1 MLSNEELLV
10 IQRAAQ
16 AAGAALSGCSERHR
30 AALQGALDDLAGV
43 VAVALQKRTD
53 LAGRPAT
60 GRKGRAP
67 TTRYIVDVSNY
78 APRIVLGGQA
88 AADAIN
94 EHLAELKLRK
104 RLTINNLTTSIS
116 TKGEWS
122 HVEDTGSGTVILAV
136 RRAPEE
142 NSA

>member
-30 AALQGALDDLAGV
+30 AGLQAALDDLAGV
-43 VAVALQKRTD
+43 VASALQMRTE

-60 GRKGRAP
+60 GRVGRRP
-67 TTRYIVDVSNY
+67 TTSYVIDVSNHG
-78 APRIVLGGQA
+78 PRVVVGGQA

-94 EHLAELKLRK
+94 EHLAELGVRR

-122 HVEDTGSGTVILAV
+122 YLVDTTNGTVILAV
-136 RRAPEE
+136 RRAKEK
-142 NSA
+142 SA